1 MELIEIPD
9 QAISVYPGEIEEF
22 EESETNNTF
31 PYKIIN
37 VVALGILNLKPQNGE
52 KRIDFNEVEKRIE
65 VKRLNRFPCVMFKI
79 DNISIILF
87 RNGKLIITGIKD
99 QKIIPSIKEKIKK
112 RLAVAKIK
120 FTEFEIK
127 IQNLVVMSQLK
138 KLINLEMACLTL
150 TNCLYEPEQFP
161 AAIVKPP
168 TGGTFLIFSN
178 SKIIGLGMK
187 NIEMVKNS
195 LRSLIQNIFDYDL
208 FIDIHAFSDD
218 LDDFDD
224 DELFL

>member
-1 MELIEIPD
+1 MALLEIQD
-9 QAISVYPGEIEEF
+9 QQISVFQGDIDQLEECD
-22 EESETNNTF
+22 TNSNF

-37 VVALGILNLKPQNGE
+37 IVALGILKLDGE
-52 KRIDFNEVEKRIE
+52 DKIDFSEVEKKIE

-79 DNISIILF
+79 DNVSIILF
-87 RNGKLIITGIKD
+87 RNGKLIITGIKK
-99 QKIIPSIKEKIKK
+99 QKKIPIIKEKIIK
-112 RLAVAKIK
+112 RLAEAEIK
-120 FTEFEIK
+120 FTEFQIK

-161 AAIVKPP
+161 AAIVKPQ

-187 NIEMVKNS
+187 DIGMVKNS

-208 FIDIHAFSDD
+208 FIDIHAF
-218 LDDFDD
+218 DD
-224 DELFL
+224 DSDFNDDDSDFFL

>member
-1 MELIEIPD
+1 MALLEIQD
-9 QAISVYPGEIEEF
+9 QQISVYQGDIDQL
-22 EESETNNTF
+22 EESDENCNF

-37 VVALGILNLKPQNGE
+37 IVALGILKLDGDE
-52 KRIDFNEVEKRIE
+52 KIDFSDVEKRIE

-79 DNISIILF
+79 DNVSIILF
-87 RNGKLIITGIKD
+87 RNGKLIITGIKK
-99 QKIIPSIKEKIKK
+99 QKKIPDIKEKIID
-112 RLAVAKIK
+112 RLAKAEIK
-120 FTEFEIK
+120 FTEFKIK

-138 KLINLEMACLTL
+138 RLINLEMACLTL

-187 NIEMVKNS
+187 DIKMVKNS

-208 FIDIHAFSDD
+208 FIDVHAFDNQDDFSDD
-218 LDDFDD
+218 DSDF
-224 DELFL
+224 FL

>member
-1 MELIEIPD
+1 MALLELD
-9 QAISVYPGEIEEF
+9 QTISVYQGDIEQL
-22 EESETNNTF
+22 EESDENSNF

-37 VVALGILNLKPQNGE
+37 IVALGILKLDGE
-52 KRIDFNEVEKRIE
+52 DKIDFSEVEKRIE

-79 DNISIILF
+79 DNVSIILF
-87 RNGKLIITGIKD
+87 RNGKLIMTGIKK
-99 QKIIPSIKEKIKK
+99 QKRIPIIKEKIID
-112 RLAVAKIK
+112 RLAKAEIK
-120 FTEFEIK
+120 FSEFNIK

-138 KLINLEMACLTL
+138 RLINLEMACLTL

-187 NIEMVKNS
+187 DIKMVKNS

-208 FIDIHAFSDD
+208 FIDIHAFDD
-218 LDDFDD
+218 QDDFDD
-224 DELFL
+224 DSNDFFL

>member
-1 MELIEIPD
+1 MALLELD
-9 QAISVYPGEIEEF
+9 QTISVYQGDIEQL
-22 EESETNNTF
+22 EESDLNSHF

-37 VVALGILNLKPQNGE
+37 IVALGILELEGE
-52 KRIDFNEVEKRIE
+52 KKIDFNEVEKLIE

-79 DNISIILF
+79 DNVSIILF
-87 RNGKLIITGIKD
+87 RNGKLIITGIKE
-99 QKIIPSIKEKIKK
+99 QKRIPTIKEKIID
-112 RLAVAKIK
+112 RLAQAKIK
-120 FTEFEIK
+120 FSEFNIK

-138 KLINLEMACLTL
+138 RLINLEMACLTL

-187 NIEMVKNS
+187 DIKMVKNS

-208 FIDIHAFSDD
+208 FIDVHAFDNQDDFSDD
-218 LDDFDD
+218 DSDF
-224 DELFL
+224 FL

>member
-1 MELIEIPD
+1 MALLEIPD
-9 QAISVYPGEIEEF
+9 QTISVYAGEIEEF
-22 EESETNNTF
+22 EENDANSHF

-37 VVALGILNLKPQNGE
+37 IVALGILDLEGE
-52 KRIDFNEVEKRIE
+52 KKIDFNEVEKRIE

-79 DNISIILF
+79 DNISVILF
-87 RNGKLIITGIKD
+87 RNGKLIITGIKK
-99 QKIIPSIKEKIKK
+99 QKKIPEIKEKIIK
-112 RLAVAKIK
+112 RLAKAEVK
-120 FTEFEIK
+120 FSKFQIK

-138 KLINLEMACLTL
+138 RLINLEMACLTL

-187 NIEMVKNS
+187 DIKMVKNS

-208 FIDIHAFSDD
+208 FINIHAFDEQDDLSDD
-218 LDDFDD
+218 DSDF
-224 DELFL
+224 FL

>member
-1 MELIEIPD
+1 MALLELD
-9 QAISVYPGEIEEF
+9 QTISVYQGDIEQL
-22 EESETNNTF
+22 EESDENSNF

-37 VVALGILNLKPQNGE
+37 IVALGILKLDGE
-52 KRIDFNEVEKRIE
+52 DKIDFSEVEKRIE

-79 DNISIILF
+79 DNVSIILF
-87 RNGKLIITGIKD
+87 RNGKLIMTGIKK
-99 QKIIPSIKEKIKK
+99 QKRIPIIKEKIID
-112 RLAVAKIK
+112 RLAKAEIK
-120 FTEFEIK
+120 FSEFNIK

-138 KLINLEMACLTL
+138 RLINLEMACLTL

-187 NIEMVKNS
+187 DIKMVKNS

-208 FIDIHAFSDD
+208 FIDIHAFDD
-218 LDDFDD
+218 QDDFDD
-224 DELFL
+224 EDSDFFL

>member
-1 MELIEIPD
+1 MALLELD
-9 QAISVYPGEIEEF
+9 QTISVYQGDIEQL
-22 EESETNNTF
+22 EESDSNSHF

-37 VVALGILNLKPQNGE
+37 IVALGILELEGE
-52 KRIDFNEVEKRIE
+52 KKIDFNEVEKLIE

-79 DNISIILF
+79 DNVSIILF
-87 RNGKLIITGIKD
+87 RNGKLIITGIKK
-99 QKIIPSIKEKIKK
+99 QKKIPIIKEKIID
-112 RLAVAKIK
+112 RLAQAKIK
-120 FTEFEIK
+120 FSEFNIK

-138 KLINLEMACLTL
+138 RLINLEMACLTL

-187 NIEMVKNS
+187 DIKMVKNS

-208 FIDIHAFSDD
+208 FIDVHAFDNQ
-218 LDDFDD
+218 DDFS
-224 DELFL
+224 DEDSDFFL